1 MTRVP
6 AVCDRCGG
14 FFPSPIEASNSTNI
28 TFSNVGVGPC
38 PHCGGQG
45 HVPDGTYNFIENT
58 IELLSGPHRSRSDLE
73 RLAEILRAAKE
84 TGASTQEVKERVAK
98 ELPELR
104 SLADALPKTR
114 GELYAFVGIILTI
127 LTLLLSEGR
136 RSKGEKIEINQ
147 VINQITQAVPS
158 SPVESATR
166 EAGGAAKSI
175 GRNDPCFCGS
185 GKKYKKC
192 HLLSP

>member
-1 MTRVP
+1 
-6 AVCDRCGG
+6 
-14 FFPSPIEASNSTNI
+14 
-28 TFSNVGVGPC
+28 
-38 PHCGGQG
+38 
-45 HVPDGTYNFIENT
+45 VPDGTYNFIENT
-58 IELLSGPHRSRSDLE
+58 IELLSGPQRSRSDLE
-73 RLAEILRAAKE
+73 RLAEILRAAKAK
-84 TGASTQEVKERVAK
+84 GASTQEVKEQVAK

-114 GELYAFVGIILTI
+114 AELYAFVGIILTI

-136 RSKGEKIEINQ
+136 RSKNERIEINQ
-147 VINQITQAVPS
+147 VINQITQIAPS
-158 SPVESATR
+158 TGLASPTSQPS
-166 EAGGAAKSI
+166 GAAKPI